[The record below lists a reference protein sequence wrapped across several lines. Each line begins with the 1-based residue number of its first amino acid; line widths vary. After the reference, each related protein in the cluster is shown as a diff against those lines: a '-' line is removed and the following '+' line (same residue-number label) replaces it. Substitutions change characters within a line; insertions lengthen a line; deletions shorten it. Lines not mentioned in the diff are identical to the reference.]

1 METTLPDK
9 PSPEDIQ
16 TTLLRLAKPK
26 MTAKELLK
34 QVKRGAP
41 EGVEEGDRPRRLA
54 SVISVVD
61 SDVDKALRYRTS
73 PSRAAAK
80 GKTASNR
87 QGERPQ
93 RRIGKRIAC

>member
-34 QVKRGAP
+34 QVKRAHP
-41 EGVEEGDRPRRLA
+41 KASKKEIVHAAFA

-61 SDVDKALRYRTS
+61 SDVDKAL
-73 PSRAAAK
+73 ALQDFALK
-80 GKTASNR
+80 GRSE
-87 QGERPQ
+87 GED
-93 RRIGKRIAC
+93 G